1 MNSDQHQA
9 QIAAER
15 DAEADVNKIVWIVV
29 GFALNVIGILIAY
42 IYEPSPPI
50 SRLHEKS
57 QEYTLFYTDAY
68 KAKIRHIQL
77 VHAAIGFAI
86 EIGIVLIGFLFF
98 MSIIGGIMDR
108 IP

>member
-1 MNSDQHQA
+1 MNSDQHEA

-15 DAEADVNKIVWIVV
+15 DAEADVSKIVWLVV

-50 SRLHEKS
+50 SRIHNQS
-57 QEYTLFYTDAY
+57 QEYTLFYRDAY
-68 KAKIRHIQL
+68 RAKVRHIQL

-86 EIGIVLIGFLFF
+86 EIGIALIGVLFF
-98 MSIIGGIMDR
+98 MSIVGSIMGGM
-108 IP
+108 P